1 MKHLIAFSLKRR
13 FNNKAVIILNIL
25 LIILIGIGLFVDK
38 ALLMINPNMFEP
50 LVVYIDENLYDKKE
64 LFRNTEKIELKLY
77 QNQEIDNNTYILK
90 NEGIEWVVE
99 SIYPMSIDNTQ
110 KIFQLIHNYT
120 QEHARLF
127 IDSELITLSESL
139 TSFNLTN
146 KTKADDF
153 IDATKQNLIFVVIT
167 TIYFMMLSYSSMIA
181 NEVVYEKTSKI
192 LELILTS
199 VTAKTHFISKMLIGW
214 LTIMIQT
221 LITGVIIMGWIVIRL
236 SYDDGSGLTVFA
248 YKLGL
253 INEPL
258 LGFKDL
264 LLYLNIDST
273 VLIAFAL
280 SLVFLIF
287 GILLLQMIMV
297 IVSSFVNNIE
307 ESSNIQ
313 APCYLILLVIYYFAI
328 SINTPYHMSEGMGY
342 YLSFVP
348 FFSMLFMPCR
358 LLIQNVASYEIM
370 ISLIFAIIA
379 ILLVLD
385 FGLYFYKQGILDNKR
400 KKKKIM
406 VTSSV
411 TSQ

>member
-1 MKHLIAFSLKRR
+1 M
-13 FNNKAVIILNIL
+13 
-25 LIILIGIGLFVDK
+25 IGTGLFVDK
-38 ALLMINPNMFEP
+38 ALLMINPDMFEP

-64 LFRNTEKIELKLY
+64 LFSNTEKIELKLY
-77 QNQEIDNNTYILK
+77 QNQEIDNKTYILK
-90 NEGIEWVVE
+90 NDGIEWVVE
-99 SIYPMSIDNTQ
+99 SIYPMSIENTH
-110 KIFQLIHNYT
+110 KIYQMIYNYT

-146 KTKADDF
+146 KTKADNI
-153 IDATKQNLIFVVIT
+153 IDTTKQNLIFVVIT

-221 LITGVIIMGWIVIRL
+221 LITGVIIMGWLVIRL
-236 SYDDGSGLTVFA
+236 NYDDGSGLMVFA

-253 INEPL
+253 LNEPL
-258 LGFKDL
+258 LKFKDL

-273 VLIAFAL
+273 VLIALAL
-280 SLVFLIF
+280 SLVFLIL

-313 APCYLILLVIYYFAI
+313 APCYLILLAIYYFAI

-358 LLIQNVASYEIM
+358 LLIQNIASYEIM
-370 ISLIFAIIA
+370 ISLVFAIIA

-400 KKKKIM
+400 KKKKIT
-406 VTSSV
+406 TSS
-411 TSQ
+411 Q

>member
-248 YKLGL
+248 HKLGL

>member
-110 KIFQLIHNYT
+110 KIFQLIDNYT

-248 YKLGL
+248 HKLGL

-385 FGLYFYKQGILDNKR
+385 FGIYFYKQGILDNKR

>member
-90 NEGIEWVVE
+90 NDGIEWVVE

>member
-90 NEGIEWVVE
+90 NDGIEWVVE

-248 YKLGL
+248 HKLGL

>member
-1 MKHLIAFSLKRR
+1 MKHLVAFSLKRR
-13 FNNKAVIILNIL
+13 FNNKAVIFLNIL
-25 LIILIGIGLFVDK
+25 LIIMIGTGLFVDK
-38 ALLMINPNMFEP
+38 VLLMINPDMFEP

-64 LFRNTEKIELKLY
+64 LFSNNEKIELKLY

-90 NEGIEWVVE
+90 NDGIEWVVE
-99 SIYPMSIDNTQ
+99 SIYPMSIENTH
-110 KIFQLIHNYT
+110 KIYQMIHNYT

-146 KTKADDF
+146 KTKADNI
-153 IDATKQNLIFVVIT
+153 IDTTKQNLIFVVIT

-221 LITGVIIMGWIVIRL
+221 LITGVIIMGWLVIRL
-236 SYDDGSGLTVFA
+236 NYDDGSGLMVFA

-253 INEPL
+253 LNEPL
-258 LGFKDL
+258 LKFKDL

-273 VLIAFAL
+273 VLIALAL
-280 SLVFLIF
+280 SLVFLIL

-313 APCYLILLVIYYFAI
+313 APCYLILLAIYYFAI

-358 LLIQNVASYEIM
+358 LLIQNIASYEIM
-370 ISLIFAIIA
+370 ISLVFAIIA

-400 KKKKIM
+400 KKKKIT
-406 VTSSV
+406 TSS
-411 TSQ
+411 Q